1 MGDAEAAIAERY
13 RLMSSEL
20 NERQR
25 RRFAACE
32 ARTFG
37 YGGIAAAARAC
48 GVAEN
53 TVPVD
58 GWTFR
63 FRTCS
68 STRSNSSASKVLD
81 SGYLRKERCTRL
93 LAPPSS
99 S

>member
-37 YGGIAAAARAC
+37 YGGIAAVARAC

-53 TVPVD
+53 TV
-58 GWTFR
+58 
-63 FRTCS
+63 
-68 STRSNSSASKVLD
+68 
-81 SGYLRKERCTRL
+81 RKGLVEL
-93 LAPPSS
+93 
-99 S
+99 